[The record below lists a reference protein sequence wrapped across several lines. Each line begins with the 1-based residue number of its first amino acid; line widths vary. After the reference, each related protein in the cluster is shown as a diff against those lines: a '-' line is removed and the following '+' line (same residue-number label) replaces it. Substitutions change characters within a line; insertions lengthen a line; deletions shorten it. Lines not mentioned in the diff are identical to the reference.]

1 MATVYLALG
10 SNMGQRARHIMQGY
24 IEINELPGTKVKRV
38 SQIIET
44 PPAGGPP
51 EQEDYL
57 NGACVIETELSP
69 HELLENLLSIEEK
82 HGRVRTEKWGPR
94 PLDIDIIF
102 CDDAVIRTEKL
113 TVPHPHMHERLFV
126 LKPLSSLAP
135 DFIHPVLK
143 KTLARLTEEIERE
156 TEF

>member
-10 SNMGQRARHIMQGY
+10 SNMGERARHIMQAY
-24 IEINELPGTKVKRV
+24 IEINNLPATKVKGV

-57 NGACVIETELSP
+57 NGACVIETEFP
-69 HELLENLLSIEEK
+69 PDELLDNLLSIEEK
-82 HGRVRTEKWGPR
+82 HGRIRTEKWGPR

-102 CDDAVIRTEKL
+102 CDDAVIQTEKL
-113 TVPHPHMHERLFV
+113 TVPHPRMHERFFV

-143 KTLARLTEEIERE
+143 KTLAELAAEIERE
-156 TEF
+156 